1 MNWLLIILGLGLVT
15 LGAEL
20 LVRGAS
26 RLALRL
32 GLSPMFVGLTLVGA
46 GTSSPEL
53 AASVTASLRGL
64 DDIAVGNIV
73 GSNQFNLLL
82 ILGLAA
88 AVCPIRISWR
98 MVRAE
103 TFWMIAA
110 ALVPLAAFATG
121 RTFGTGMGVAMLVG
135 LVVYLW
141 LSFVVARR
149 SGSAASD
156 EVPSTDKRPSVPVN
170 TAFVVVGL
178 GLLVW
183 GSSMFVGAASAVGA
197 AAGLSERVIGLTIVA
212 AGTSMPEL
220 ATSLV
225 AAIRKH
231 SALAVGNVL
240 GSNVFNV
247 LGILGVASIVRPQV
261 FSDRMLTVDVPVMIG
276 ATLLTAMLLWRT
288 HGVPRGWGV
297 AMVVV
302 FLVYVG
308 TLIAG

>member
-64 DDIAVGNIV
+64 DDIAVGNVV

-103 TFWMIAA
+103 TLWMIAA

-121 RTFGTGMGVAMLVG
+121 RRFGAGMGVAMLAG

-141 LSFVVARR
+141 LSFVVAKR
-149 SGSAASD
+149 SGGAGASD
-156 EVPSTDKRPSVPVN
+156 ASATGKPPSVPVN
-170 TAFVVVGL
+170 AALVFVGL

-240 GSNVFNV
+240 GSNVFNL

-261 FSDRMLTVDVPVMIG
+261 FGDRMLMVDVPVMIG
-276 ATLLTAMLLWRT
+276 ATLLTAALLWRA
-288 HGVPRGWGV
+288 HGIPRAWGI
-297 AMVVV
+297 AMVIAFAGYIGV
-302 FLVYVG
+302 
-308 TLIAG
+308 LIAV